1 MKNTLKTVMVL
12 ALGVGIFAC
21 SPKAKLDKLE
31 EKRKKLKTE
40 LSEIEE
46 QIRSLDT
53 SSNKTLLPLVR
64 VDQARIGS
72 FMHQVNVQGEVSSDR
87 TVMINAEANGII
99 ESIKVVEGQRVNKGQ
114 LLAEIDTEI
123 LSSNIQEVRT
133 RLEFAEYNYEK
144 QKELFDRGVGT
155 EFELEQASNQVKTL
169 KSQLE
174 TLQTQRSKAIV
185 KAPFAGVIDEILTNE
200 GEMTGMQSP
209 LLRLVNN
216 EEVKVG
222 ADISEHYYTKVK
234 EGTKAKAYF
243 PTLKDTIQLE
253 ITSIGNF
260 IHPTNRTFRV
270 KSLVKDN
277 EQLLPNMLAELFITD
292 LKLDSTVV
300 VPSRGL
306 LKSQQNEDYIFVLEP
321 EGKNWKAKQVFIE
334 VISRYKGE
342 AAIKLKESESI
353 KDGAK
358 IVVDG
363 GRGITDGDKVRT
375 L

>member
-1 MKNTLKTVMVL
+1 MKNKLKLMLVL
-12 ALGVGIFAC
+12 AIGAGLFAC
-21 SPKAKLDKLE
+21 SPQAKLDKLK
-31 EKRKKLKTE
+31 EKRAELKSE
-40 LSEIEE
+40 LKDIDE
-46 QIRSLDT
+46 QIRAMDT
-53 SSNKTLLPLVR
+53 SASPMLPLVKADLAR
-64 VDQARIGS
+64 VGS
-72 FMHQVNVQGEVSSDR
+72 FKHQINVQGEVSSDR

-99 ESIKVVEGQRVNKGQ
+99 ESIKVVEGQKVQKGQ
-114 LLAEIDTEI
+114 VLAEIDTEI
-123 LSSNIQEVRT
+123 LSSNIQEVKT

-185 KAPFAGVIDEILTNE
+185 KSPFAGVIDEILTNE

-222 ADISEHYYTKVK
+222 ADISEHYYTKVQ
-234 EGTKAKAYF
+234 EGTQAKAYF
-243 PTLKDTIQLE
+243 PTLQDTLNLE
-253 ITSIGNF
+253 ITSVGNF

-270 KSLVKDN
+270 KSLVEDN
-277 EQLLPNMLAELFITD
+277 ERLLPNMLAELYITD
-292 LKLDSTVV
+292 LKLDSTLVI
-300 VPSRGL
+300 PSRGL
-306 LKSQQNEDYIFVLEP
+306 LKSQQNEDYVFVLESDG
-321 EGKNWKAKQVFIE
+321 ENYKAKQLFVE
-334 VISRYKGE
+334 VISRHKGE
-342 AAIKLKESESI
+342 AAIKLKEGTI
-353 KDGAK
+353 KNGVK
-358 IVVDG
+358 IVVEG